1 MFKSYYP
8 LAAVLLCFVFATAQV
23 VPNSEIGRITVQVPL
38 LSNGKPVILTS
49 QDKEEVASVQE
60 IKPGK
65 VHVVQEVVVPPTVK
79 EENRVRTARSIRNA
93 GEVNNPGIPNHGI
106 PNPGIPNHGIPN
118 PGIPNHGI
126 PNRGIPNDGIPNPG
140 IPNHGIPNPGIPNHG
155 IPNRGIPNDG
165 IPNPGI
171 PNHGIPNPGIPNHGI
186 PNRGIPND
194 GIPNPGI
201 PNHGIPNPGIPNHG
215 IPNRGIPNDGIPN
228 PGIPNHGIPNP
239 GIPNHGIPNRGIP
252 NDGIPNPGIPN
263 HGIPNPGIPNHG
275 VPKVR
280 KARSIRNSGEVSN
293 PGIPNHG
300 IPNPGIPNHGIPNPG
315 TPNHGIPN
323 PGIPNHGTPNP
334 GVASASELMPVVVM
348 PPGRTTS
355 IPAFT
360 STPMPKKVPTR
371 NCFHLLMGA
380 MTTMSPTDMM
390 TTAPPSMENC
400 EQLCTKLEFVPICA
414 TNGVCVHEFANQCVM
429 DTFNCK
435 NRDSTFRAV
444 EEDVCRLGVCMRR
457 CKEED
462 LKP

>member
-1 MFKSYYP
+1 S
-8 LAAVLLCFVFATAQV
+8 VLLCFVFATGQV
-23 VPNSEIGRITVQVPL
+23 VPNSEIGRITIQVPL
-38 LSNGKPVILTS
+38 LSNGKPVIVAN
-49 QDKEEVASVQE
+49 QDREEVATVKE

-79 EENRVRTARSIRNA
+79 SDNKVRIARSVSSSGQYNQA
-93 GEVNNPGIPNHGI
+93 
-106 PNPGIPNHGIPN
+106 
-118 PGIPNHGI
+118 I

-201 PNHGIPNPGIPNHG
+201 PNHGIPNRGIPNHG

-275 VPKVR
+275 
-280 KARSIRNSGEVSN
+280 
-293 PGIPNHG
+293 
-300 IPNPGIPNHGIPNPG
+300 IPNPGIPNPE
-315 TPNHGIPN
+315 
-323 PGIPNHGTPNP
+323 
-334 GVASASELMPVVVM
+334 ASELMPVVVM
-348 PPGRTTS
+348 PPSQTTTA
-355 IPAFT
+355 PASPPT
-360 STPMPKKVPTR
+360 AKRVPSR
-371 NCFHLLMGA
+371 NCFHLLMGG
-380 MTTMSPTDMM
+380 MTTMSPAGMM
-390 TTAPPSMENC
+390 TMTPPPMDNC
-400 EQLCTKLEFVPICA
+400 DELCTKLEYSPICA
-414 TNGVCVHEFANQCVM
+414 HNGICIHEFANQCVM
-429 DTFNCK
+429 DTFNCRH
-435 NRDSTFRAV
+435 RDSTFRAV
-444 EEDVCRLGVCMRR
+444 DEEVCRMGVCMRR
-457 CKEED
+457 CEEEE
-462 LKP
+462 LKL